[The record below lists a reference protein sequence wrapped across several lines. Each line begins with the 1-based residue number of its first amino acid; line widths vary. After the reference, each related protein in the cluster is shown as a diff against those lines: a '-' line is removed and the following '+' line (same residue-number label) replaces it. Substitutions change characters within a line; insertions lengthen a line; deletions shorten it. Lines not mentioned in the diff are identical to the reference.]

1 MAKFSYEV
9 TIPNRGSVIVNSDT
23 ELSDVDAYNKG
34 LETPYSAGEVASGA
48 IRNLPSSLGNVAK
61 GLYEAVTSPVA
72 TGKAILDIGAGGLQN
87 ILPDKIVDF
96 IGEDKQSREMARAV
110 GKFYA
115 DRYGSIEGA
124 KRAFATDPAGV
135 LGDLSTFITG
145 GSLIAPKAASTA
157 MKSVAKTIDPL
168 QLTARGIQ
176 AAGGAVAPVLG
187 MTTGV
192 GSEATKQ
199 ALKAGFEGGTLGKM
213 FIENLRGKVPAQDVL
228 DAARLNLE
236 EIRRLKNAE
245 YTANMQ
251 NIAADKTVLNFSGI
265 DNVLNNAMNIGKY
278 KGQVKNAAAV
288 DVLNDIENQINSWK
302 SLDPAQFH
310 TPEGMDALKQT
321 VGGIIDSIPAEQK
334 TAQLAAGKVYDA
346 IKNEIS
352 KQAPEYSKTMKS
364 YSDASELIREI
375 EKSLSLGKNAS
386 VDTAMRKLQSVMRNN
401 VQTNYGQRI
410 SLAQQLEAVGGKA
423 MMPALA
429 GQAMSEI
436 VPRGLQRATAVPSL
450 FAAESVGGLP
460 AALAMAAASSPRT
473 VGEALYA
480 AGRVGRG
487 VSDVSAR
494 LPSANYP
501 AILNLGYQ
509 AGNIPGLFG
518 SQSDG
523 EIPTLPPVYV
533 YGKKEKK

>member
-9 TIPNRGSVIVNSDT
+9 TIPNRGSVIVDSQT
-23 ELSDVDAYNKG
+23 ELSDVEAYNKAM
-34 LETPYSAGEVASGA
+34 ESPYSAGEVVSGA
-48 IRNLPSSLGNVAK
+48 IRNLPSSLGNVVK
-61 GLYEAVTSPVA
+61 GLYEAVTSPIA

-96 IGEDKQSREMARAV
+96 IGEDKQSREMARKV
-110 GKFYA
+110 GQFYSE
-115 DRYGSIEGA
+115 RYGSIEGA

-157 MKSVAKTIDPL
+157 MKAAAATIDPL
-168 QLTARGIQ
+168 QLTAKGIQ
-176 AAGGAVAPVLG
+176 AAGGAVSPVLG

-228 DAARLNLE
+228 DAAKLNLE

-245 YTANMQ
+245 YSANMQ

-265 DNVLNNAMNIGKY
+265 DNVLNNAMNIGMY
-278 KGQVKNAAAV
+278 KGQVKNAPAVAA
-288 DVLNDIENQINSWK
+288 LTDIQNQINLWK

-310 TPEGMDALKQT
+310 TPEGIDALKQT
-321 VGGIIDSIPAEQK
+321 VGGIIDSIPVEQK

-352 KQAPEYSKTMKS
+352 KQAPEYSKTMKA
-364 YSDASELIREI
+364 YSDASDLIREI

-410 SLAQQLEAVGGKA
+410 NLAQQLEAAGGNA

-450 FAAESVGGLP
+450 FAAQSSGGIP
-460 AALAMAAASSPRT
+460 AALAMGAASSPRL
-473 VGEALYA
+473 VGEALYG

-487 VSDVSAR
+487 VSEATSR

-501 AILNLGYQ
+501 AMLNLGYQ
-509 AGNIPGLFG
+509 AGNIPGLF
-518 SQSDG
+518 SNQIDE
-523 EIPTLPPVYV
+523 EITTLPPTYV
-533 YGKKEKK
+533 YGKRYKR